1 MMVLL
6 YNLSIHLY
14 SGLIAVFSTFN
25 EKAKL
30 FKTGRKDLFN
40 KLEAALKD
48 EKRERVWFH
57 FASLGEFEQGR
68 PVLEKLKEEKPQL
81 AVLMTFFSPSGYEV
95 RKNYA
100 GADYIFYLPLDT
112 KSNASRFLSI
122 VKPKEAFF
130 TKYEYWYH
138 YFSVLKQQNIP
149 LYMISAIF
157 REGQIFFKWYGAF
170 NRSMLNCVTHFFV
183 QNNESGELLNSIGF
197 TNWTVS
203 GDTRFDRVY
212 ENSLQPKKIELIENF
227 VANKKVL
234 IAGST
239 WPEDEAL
246 LNKLSLSLSDDWKF
260 ILAPHEVDK
269 SHIDSIM
276 SGLGSQAIRFSE
288 LKNNPGNTTARIVV
302 IDNIGMLSS
311 LYQYG
316 TISYIGGGFSKSG
329 IHNTLEPAAFSLP
342 VIFGPNYKKFME
354 AGELIKTGGGF
365 SIADFDELNY
375 VFSTLVQNPE
385 KLEKSSLAS
394 GNYVKQNIN
403 ATSIIFNELDQ

>member
-14 SGLIAVFSTFN
+14 SGLIAIFSTFN

-30 FKTGRKDLFN
+30 FKEGRKGLFARM
-40 KLEAALKD
+40 ETALKD

-81 AVLMTFFSPSGYEV
+81 AIVMTFFSPSGYEV
-95 RKNYA
+95 RKNYT

-112 KSNASRFLSI
+112 KNNANRFLSI

-138 YFSVLKQQNIP
+138 YFNALKQQSVP

-157 REGQIFFKWYGAF
+157 RQGQIFFKWYGAF
-170 NRSMLNCVTHFFV
+170 NRSMLSCVTHFFV
-183 QNNESGELLNSIGF
+183 QNNESGELLNEIGF
-197 TNWTVS
+197 SNWTVS

-212 ENSLQPKKIELIENF
+212 ENSLQPKKIELIESF

-239 WPEDEAL
+239 WPEDETL
-246 LNKLSLSLSDDWKF
+246 LNKLSLSLSDEWKF
-260 ILAPHEVDK
+260 IMAPHEVDK
-269 SHIDSIM
+269 SHVDAIM
-276 SGLGSQAIRFSE
+276 NGLGKQAIRFSE
-288 LKNNPGNTTARIVV
+288 LKNNPGDISAKIVV

-329 IHNTLEPAAFSLP
+329 IHNTLEPAAFGLP

-354 AGELIKTGGGF
+354 AGELIKEGGGF
-365 SIADFDELNY
+365 SIANFDELNS
-375 VFSTLVQNPE
+375 VFNTLVQNPE
-385 KLEKSSLAS
+385 NLEKSSLAS

>member
-1 MMVLL
+1 MVLF
-6 YNLSIHLY
+6 YNLSIRVY
-14 SGLIAVFSTFN
+14 SGLVTIFSTFN

-30 FKTGRKDLFN
+30 FRAGRKDLFLR
-40 KLEAALKD
+40 LENALKNETRD
-48 EKRERVWFH
+48 RVWFH

-68 PVLEKLKEEKPQL
+68 PVLEKLKEDKPHL
-81 AVLMTFFSPSGYEV
+81 AIVMTFFSPSGYEV
-95 RKNYA
+95 RKNYT

-112 KSNASRFLSI
+112 KGNAVRFLDI

-138 YFSVLKQQNIP
+138 YFVALKQRNIP

-157 REGQIFFKWYGAF
+157 RPDQIFFKWYGAF
-170 NRSMLNCVTHFFV
+170 NRNMLRCVSHFFV
-183 QNNESGELLNSIGF
+183 QNKESGELLTQIGF
-197 TNWTVS
+197 TNWTIS

-212 ENSLQPKKIELIENF
+212 ENSLQPKKIELIESF
-227 VANKKVL
+227 IGNKKVL

-239 WPEDEAL
+239 WPEDETL
-246 LNKLSLSLSDDWKF
+246 LNKLSATLNDDWKL

-269 SHIDSIM
+269 SHVDNIM
-276 SGLGSQAIRFSE
+276 NNLGNNAIRFSE
-288 LKNNPGNTTARIVV
+288 LKENPSNTAGKIVV
-302 IDNIGMLSS
+302 IDNIGMLTS

-354 AGELIKTGGGF
+354 AGELIKAGGGF
-365 SIADFDELNY
+365 PIANFDELNFI
-375 VFSTLVQNPE
+375 FSALSQNPE
-385 KLEKSSLAS
+385 KLADAALAS

>member
-14 SGLIAVFSTFN
+14 SGLIAIFSTFN

-30 FKTGRKDLFN
+30 FKEGRKGLFARM
-40 KLEAALKD
+40 ETALKD

-81 AVLMTFFSPSGYEV
+81 AIVMTFFSPSGYEV
-95 RKNYA
+95 RKNYT

-112 KSNASRFLSI
+112 KSNANRFLSI

-138 YFSVLKQQNIP
+138 YFNALKQQSVP
-149 LYMISAIF
+149 LYMISALF
-157 REGQIFFKWYGAF
+157 RQGQIFFKWYGAF
-170 NRSMLNCVTHFFV
+170 NRSMLSCVTHFFV
-183 QNNESGELLNSIGF
+183 QNNESGELLNEIGF
-197 TNWTVS
+197 SNWTVS

-212 ENSLQPKKIELIENF
+212 ENSLQPKKIELIESF

-239 WPEDEAL
+239 WPEDETL
-246 LNKLSLSLSDDWKF
+246 LNKLSLSLSDEWKF
-260 ILAPHEVDK
+260 IMAPHEVDK
-269 SHIDSIM
+269 SHVDAIM
-276 SGLGSQAIRFSE
+276 NGLGKQAIRFSE
-288 LKNNPGNTTARIVV
+288 LKNNPGDISAKIVV

-329 IHNTLEPAAFSLP
+329 IHNTLEPAAFGLP

-354 AGELIKTGGGF
+354 AGELIKEGGGF
-365 SIADFDELNY
+365 SIANFDELNS
-375 VFSTLVQNPE
+375 VFNTLVQNPE
-385 KLEKSSLAS
+385 NLEKSSLAS